1 VLRRKLAA
9 QIDTDDLPGQAL
21 AQHVRQLQQVDGQ
34 IRAIDARAAGANALA
49 SAKSL
54 ISGQRTR
61 ACRQPLASLQDSGQL
76 STSISVKT
84 RRSSLPVALRGS
96 SLMNTTSRGTL

>member
-1 VLRRKLAA
+1 MNA
-9 QIDTDDLPGQAL
+9 QELQTHISRYAEIGNSQPFTPDVGDPFVMEL
-21 AQHVRQLQQVDGQ
+21 AQL
-34 IRAIDARAAGANALA
+34 RANTLA

-61 ACRQPLASLQDSGQL
+61 ACRQPLASPQDSGQL

-84 RRSSLPVALRGS
+84 RRSSLPVVLRGS
-96 SLMNTTSRGTL
+96 SSMNTTSRGTL